1 MLWAG
6 ATDIRPEEPAYSLS
20 ELNMPS
26 PYGGMRRYRVIC
38 VVRGDKLAQHF
49 EDLGPAK
56 AFTSPLFRIP
66 GGVSDGKKIEIL
78 HSVAE
83 LTDIAQHMVDIPAL
97 PDSYEPR
104 DILHEYINNR
114 DQYHQIAKEQ
124 GL

>member
-6 ATDIRPEEPAYSLS
+6 TTDIRAEEPAFSLS
-20 ELNMPS
+20 ELNMQS
-26 PYGGMRRYRVIC
+26 PLGSLRRYRVIC

-49 EDLGPAK
+49 EDLGPAQS
-56 AFTSPLFRIP
+56 FTTPLFRIP
-66 GGVSDGKKIEIL
+66 GGVSDGKRIEIV

-83 LTDIAQHMVDIPAL
+83 LVDIAEHMVDVPAL

-104 DILHEYINNR
+104 DLLHEYIDNR
-114 DQYHQIAKEQ
+114 DQYHQIAKEN

>member
-6 ATDIRPEEPAYSLS
+6 TTNIRPDEPAYSLS
-20 ELNMPS
+20 ELNIQS
-26 PYGGMRRYRVIC
+26 PYGEMRRYRVIC

-56 AFTSPLFRIP
+56 SFISPLFRIP

-83 LTDIAQHMVDIPAL
+83 LTDIAEHMVDIPTL
-97 PDSYEPR
+97 PESYEPR
-104 DILHEYINNR
+104 DIIHEYIDNR
-114 DQYHQIAKEQ
+114 DQYHQISKEQ

>member
-6 ATDIRPEEPAYSLS
+6 TTNIRPDEPAYSLS
-20 ELNMPS
+20 ELNIQS
-26 PYGGMRRYRVIC
+26 PYGEMRRYRVIC

-56 AFTSPLFRIP
+56 SFIAPLFRIP

-83 LTDIAQHMVDIPAL
+83 LTDIAEHMVDIPTL
-97 PDSYEPR
+97 PESYAPR
-104 DILHEYINNR
+104 DIIHEYIDNR
-114 DQYHQIAKEQ
+114 DQYHQISKEQ

>member
-6 ATDIRPEEPAYSLS
+6 TTDIRPDEPAFSLS
-20 ELNMPS
+20 ELNMQS
-26 PYGGMRRYRVIC
+26 PYGEMRRYRVIC

-56 AFTSPLFRIP
+56 SFISPLFRIP
-66 GGVSDGKKIEIL
+66 GGVSDGKRIEIV

-83 LTDIAQHMVDIPAL
+83 LVDIAEHMVDVPAL
-97 PDSYEPR
+97 PESYEPR
-104 DILHEYINNR
+104 DLLEEYIDNR
-114 DQYHQIAKEQ
+114 NQYHEIAKEK

>member
-6 ATDIRPEEPAYSLS
+6 TTNIRPDEPAYSLS
-20 ELNMPS
+20 ELNIQS
-26 PYGGMRRYRVIC
+26 PYGEMRRYRVIC

-56 AFTSPLFRIP
+56 SFSAPLFRIP

-83 LTDIAQHMVDIPAL
+83 LTDIAEHMVDIPTL
-97 PDSYEPR
+97 PESYEPR
-104 DILHEYINNR
+104 DIIHEYIDNR
-114 DQYHQIAKEQ
+114 DQYHQISKEQ